1 MGYYDDHVTQ
11 KRTRK
16 EKSFGKVVFAAVT
29 GGVVGALGIVAML
42 PVLLDWG
49 FYMDNNEAG
58 ASEIA
63 PMSVETN
70 SVVQTD
76 QVEYEKIQT
85 NITNAVENVSEAVVG
100 VVNIQRG
107 GNSLFD
113 PRGAQGD
120 QEAGTGSGVVYKKEN
135 GKAYIV
141 TNAHVIDGASKVEVS
156 LVDGTRVE
164 AEVVG
169 SDALTDLAVLTVD
182 DANIKQVAKFGDS
195 DAITLGE
202 PVIAIG
208 NPLGLE
214 FFGSVTQGIISGK
227 ERIIPVD
234 IDQNG
239 QPDWEAD
246 VIQTDAAI
254 NPGNS
259 GGALVNLR
267 GEVIGINSMKIAQS
281 RVEGIGF
288 AIPIRAVQPII
299 EDLEKHKEVQRPFMG
314 VGLASLSDVP
324 LEAQRSTLKLP
335 EDVKSGIVVT
345 GVEPTSP
352 SDKAGLKQYDVIVKL
367 DDQEIKDALG
377 LRKFLYS
384 QKNIGDTMKVSYYR
398 DGKLEETEMKLVKQM
413 F

>member
-1 MGYYDDHVTQ
+1 MGYYDDHASQ
-11 KRTRK
+11 KRQRK
-16 EKSFGKVVFAAVT
+16 ERTLGRTIFASVT
-29 GGVVGALGIVAML
+29 GGVIGALGVVSML

-49 FYMDNNEAG
+49 LYINNEET
-58 ASEIA
+58 SPQQEV
-63 PMSVETN
+63 SVETN
-70 SVVQTD
+70 TAVQTN

-85 NITNAVENVSEAVVG
+85 NITSAVENVSEAVVG
-100 VVNIQRG
+100 VVNIRSG
-107 GNSLFD
+107 SNSLFD

-141 TNAHVIDGASKVEVS
+141 TNAHVIDGATKVEVS

-164 AEVVG
+164 AEVIG
-169 SDALTDLAVLTVD
+169 SDALTDLAVLTVN
-182 DANIKQVAKFGDS
+182 DANINQVAIFGDS

-227 ERIIPVD
+227 ERVIPVD
-234 IDQNG
+234 INQDG

-288 AIPIRAVQPII
+288 AIPITSVIPII
-299 EDLEKHKEVQRPFMG
+299 EDLEQHKEVQRPFMG

-324 LEAQRSTLKLP
+324 LEAQRATLKLP
-335 EDVKSGIVVT
+335 EEVTSGIVVT
-345 GVEPTSP
+345 GVEAMSP
-352 SDKAGLKQYDVIVKL
+352 ADKAKLQEYDVIVKL
-367 DDQEIKDALG
+367 DDQEIKDSLS
-377 LRKFLYS
+377 LRKYLYN
-384 QKNIGDTMKVSYYR
+384 QKNIGDKMKVTYYR
-398 DGKLEETEMKLVKQM
+398 NGEMNEVEMTLVKQM